1 MYNLPLA
8 PGVLPP
14 NLTHL
19 NFGQKFN
26 QTLTPGVLPPSL
38 THLTFSFAFNQPLE
52 MGTLPPNLEQLTLGT
67 FFNQPLT
74 RVVLPDA
81 PDHPFSIPCIAGK
94 TDRTANHTHLP
105 APGHCGVPVTGI
117 NKKDS

>member
-1 MYNLPLA
+1 
-8 PGVLPP
+8 
-14 NLTHL
+14 
-19 NFGQKFN
+19 
-26 QTLTPGVLPPSL
+26 
-38 THLTFSFAFNQPLE
+38 
-52 MGTLPPNLEQLTLGT
+52 
-67 FFNQPLT
+67 
-74 RVVLPDA
+74 VVLPDA